1 MMMRDYDEVAKI
13 KHIPNWPY
21 ILDHPYRVLII
32 GGSVEGKTNVLLNL
46 KGKGLDIDKIHL
58 YANDLLK
65 SKYQLLINGRE

>member
-1 MMMRDYDEVAKI
+1 MMMRDYNEEAKT

-32 GGSVEGKTNVLLNL
+32 GGSVERKTNVLLNL
-46 KGKGLDIDKIHL
+46 KGKGLDIDNIHL
-58 YANDLLK
+58 YVNDLLN